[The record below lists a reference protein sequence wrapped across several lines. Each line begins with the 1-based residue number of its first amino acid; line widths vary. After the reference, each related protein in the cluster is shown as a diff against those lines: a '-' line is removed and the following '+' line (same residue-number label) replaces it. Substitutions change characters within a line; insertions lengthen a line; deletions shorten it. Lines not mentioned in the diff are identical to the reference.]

1 MNARNPTPETISWS
15 VQEMLREY
23 ICSRRLAEIVY
34 QAPSGQICIV
44 HEVIRDLLSR
54 AGHDFLVLGKGKVVG
69 AEHVIMID
77 GHRLTKE

>member
-1 MNARNPTPETISWS
+1 MSATNPTSQTISWTI
-15 VQEMLREY
+15 QEMLREY
-23 ICSRRLAEIVY
+23 IRSRHLAEIVY
-34 QAPSGQICIV
+34 QDPSGQICVV

-77 GHRLTKE
+77 GQRLTKE